1 MLRPSYSICVL
12 SAYTSTPIVCCLRLS
27 EVARNIF
34 SHRPEERRGI
44 FQQSSSPKASQPVYV
59 EADTCLCVHT
69 AGGVAAK
76 RCLFICQVPDK
87 ELSRQVRAG
96 GGGFLFTVLTCPVYA
111 QRLMLFANHTL

>member
-69 AGGVAAK
+69 AGGVGG
-76 RCLFICQVPDK
+76 
-87 ELSRQVRAG
+87 ETLSIYLSG
-96 GGGFLFTVLTCPVYA
+96 S
-111 QRLMLFANHTL
+111 